1 MKGTVSLTSTKAA
14 ARSATSTIQAP
25 NKIKKSGKAPS
36 SKKARGSV
44 VGVASGRSVQGL
56 DPRFSDYVRV
66 VEWVKHDKDE
76 VC

>member
-1 MKGTVSLTSTKAA
+1 MKGTVSLTSTKAV
-14 ARSATSTIQAP
+14 ARSATSTIQAA
-25 NKIKKSGKAPS
+25 KKSGKAPS
-36 SKKARGSV
+36 SKKARGSI

-56 DPRFSDYVRV
+56 DARFSDYVGV